1 MVSESYVYPRKYIFI
16 ERREYLKF
24 FFFVSHISII
34 YYSCSKPFKLL
45 AEKPLKSHRQVC
57 QTGLKNNSN
66 YFFPWIILVLFGSKL
81 GFVWS
86 DKYCDV
92 QVENAQSVHLSLFF
106 FFTFFNFQKNHY
118 FSSMFPRKYRG
129 LFCQLCCSRLSQS
142 GRREF
147 V

>member
-24 FFFVSHISII
+24 SFFVSHISII

-106 FFTFFNFQKNHY
+106 FLHFLTFRRIIIFLPC
-118 FSSMFPRKYRG
+118 FPESTG
-129 LFCQLCCSRLSQS
+129 VC
-142 GRREF
+142 F
-147 V
+147 VSCAVVD